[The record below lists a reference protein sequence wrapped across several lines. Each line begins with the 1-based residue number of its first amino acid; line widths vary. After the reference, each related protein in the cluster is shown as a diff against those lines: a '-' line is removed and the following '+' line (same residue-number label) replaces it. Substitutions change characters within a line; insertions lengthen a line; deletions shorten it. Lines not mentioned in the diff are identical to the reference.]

1 MKIFTLFAL
10 VVGIVAVIFASQNAA
25 PVLVRFFGW
34 QAQESMALVLLLTF
48 ALGVVS
54 GLLVSVPPMIGRM
67 RKIAQLKRKVD
78 EQAYDLESADRKL
91 TDATNQL
98 TALQAGQLSPQTN
111 VVPHSSILDQPG
123 KQHEY

>member
-10 VVGIVAVIFASQNAA
+10 VVGIVAAIFASQNAA

-48 ALGVVS
+48 ALGVVF
-54 GLLVSVPPMIGRM
+54 GLLISVPPMIGRM
-67 RKIAQLKRKVD
+67 RKISQLKHKVD
-78 EQAYDLESADRKL
+78 EQVYDLETADRKL

-98 TALQAGQLSPQTN
+98 TALQAAQRLPQTD
-111 VVPHSSILDQPG
+111 VFPHNPMLNQPG
-123 KQHEY
+123 KPHES